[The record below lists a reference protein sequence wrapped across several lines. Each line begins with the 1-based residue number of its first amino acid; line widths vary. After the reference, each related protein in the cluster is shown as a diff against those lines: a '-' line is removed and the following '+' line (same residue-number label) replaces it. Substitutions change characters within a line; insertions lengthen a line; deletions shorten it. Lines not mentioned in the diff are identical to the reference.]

1 MGDNENNDATDDAK
15 RVENETPT
23 TGITSIELV
32 ERDSSYP
39 ARKLSSGKRKWIN
52 LRESVRMTYPF
63 INVES
68 NAAPLDLEKIN
79 SVILPWPP
87 NILP

>member
-1 MGDNENNDATDDAK
+1 MDDNENNDTTDDAE

-39 ARKLSSGKRKWIN
+39 KRKLSSGKEKVDKPARKC
-52 LRESVRMTYPF
+52 
-63 INVES
+63 
-68 NAAPLDLEKIN
+68 K
-79 SVILPWPP
+79 
-87 NILP
+87 